1 MYWGGPRALW
11 LVVSAV
17 ATNMV
22 TQAVFAVISRRM
34 LPALS
39 FSWRLANL
47 KGAREV
53 MSFGTWMVIGR
64 IGYMIYVGS
73 DIIVLKKF
81 ATAVDETNYKLGAEL
96 YMQIQV
102 MISLSLGTLLPALT
116 AMYAQKDRERLRASY
131 LRGCRYILWLTMLV
145 SCPVFV

>member
-11 LVVSAV
+11 VVVSAV

-53 MSFGTWMVIGR
+53 TSFGTWMVMR
-64 IGYMIYVGS
+64 PDWLHDLCRLGYYR
-73 DIIVLKKF
+73 
-81 ATAVDETNYKLGAEL
+81 
-96 YMQIQV
+96 
-102 MISLSLGTLLPALT
+102 
-116 AMYAQKDRERLRASY
+116 AQKVCHGS
-131 LRGCRYILWLTMLV
+131 
-145 SCPVFV
+145 